1 MSGPASGPSGAWE
14 AAAIGWLLRSLAA
27 LLRADFGYPA
37 SEAVPYLWESAG
49 QLALL
54 GIGDPERLNL
64 IASRWAA
71 APAIP
76 ASADLDRL
84 CVNEQISELVPG
96 WFS

>member
-1 MSGPASGPSGAWE
+1 MRGPASGHTGAWD
-14 AAAIGWLLRSLAA
+14 AAVNGWLLRGLAA

-37 SEAVPYLWESAG
+37 SEAAPYLRESAS
-49 QLALL
+49 QLGLL

-64 IASRWAA
+64 IASRWAT

-84 CVNEQISELVPG
+84 CVSEQISELVPG